1 MDLTND
7 TRTLPRPVDPG
18 PRRPRRRGIAVT
30 LALAVG
36 ALGAVVGAQGATAAP
51 PTIDTSAWYELES
64 WRSRLVLGVD
74 GASTADGAAVVQ
86 DSSTGA
92 ASQRVRF
99 LDSGSGYVRVA
110 FAHSGKVLTIGSS
123 ASSLATQTA
132 DSGATSQQFTVAA
145 GSSGRIKL
153 VNRASGLALQV
164 VDSSKSAG
172 ARWNQATDTNA
183 NNQQITLRKVSGTAP
198 EPTSSPTA
206 TASPSPTVTA
216 SPTATSSPTPTPTG
230 TTAPSGSWPSATST
244 QKVSSTIEVSGTL
257 DGRLVRYYGISSG
270 DQGESQPPM
279 FLLSDGAVLRNVIIG
294 TGAGDGVHCTG
305 TCTLQNVWWE
315 DVGEDAATLKG
326 SSTSQVM
333 TVTGG
338 GAKGAS
344 DKVFQHNGPGTFV
357 ITGGFQV
364 SGFGKLYRSCG
375 NCSKQYARTVKVDG
389 VQVTTPGKA
398 LVGIN
403 SNLGDRATLR
413 NVTIIGDSSRKIS
426 ICDEYKGVTSGEP
439 SKVRSGP
446 SAACGY
452 STSDITYR

>member
-1 MDLTND
+1 VDLTND
-7 TRTLPRPVDPG
+7 TRTLRRPVDPG
-18 PRRPRRRGIAVT
+18 PRRPRRRALAVT

-64 WRSRLVLGVD
+64 WRSRLVLAVD
-74 GASTADGAAVVQ
+74 GSSTADGAAVVQ
-86 DSSTGA
+86 EASTGA

-99 LDSGSGYVRVA
+99 LDSGSGYLRVA

-123 ASSLATQTA
+123 ASSLATQST
-132 DSGATSQQFTVAA
+132 DSGSTSQQFSVAA

-172 ARWNQATDTNA
+172 ARWNQASDTNA
-183 NNQQITLRKVSGTAP
+183 NNQQLTLRKVSGSTP
-198 EPTSSPTA
+198 DPTS
-206 TASPSPTVTA
+206 SPSPTVTS
-216 SPTATSSPTPTPTG
+216 SPTPTVTSSPTPTVTSSPTP
-230 TTAPSGSWPSATST
+230 TQPSGSWPSATSQ
-244 QKVSSTIEVSGTL
+244 QKVSSTIQVSGTL

-270 DQGESQPPM
+270 DQGESQPPI
-279 FLLSDGAVLRNVIIG
+279 FQLSDGAVLKNVIIG

-326 SSTSQVM
+326 TSTSQVM

-364 SGFGKLYRSCG
+364 ADFGKLYRSCG
-375 NCSKQYARTVKVDG
+375 NCSKQYARTVTVDG

-403 SNLGDRATLR
+403 SNLGDKATLR

>member
-1 MDLTND
+1 M
-7 TRTLPRPVDPG
+7 
-18 PRRPRRRGIAVT
+18 
-30 LALAVG
+30 
-36 ALGAVVGAQGATAAP
+36 
-51 PTIDTSAWYELES
+51 
-64 WRSRLVLGVD
+64 LGVD

-99 LDSGSGYVRVA
+99 LGSGSGYVRVA

-206 TASPSPTVTA
+206 TTSPTSSPSPTVTA
-216 SPTATSSPTPTPTG
+216 SPTASSSPTPTPTG

-257 DGRLVRYYGISSG
+257 DGRFVRYYGISSG

-279 FLLSDGAVLRNVIIG
+279 FLLSDGAVLKNVIIG

-403 SNLGDRATLR
+403 SNLGDKATLR

-452 STSDITYR
+452 SVSDITYR